1 MRRVKSVL
9 LLSAITLGFSANAQQ
24 GIFYYVNTNQNF
36 INSKTI
42 DVKPTAN
49 GMVILNQCSDANY
62 ASHAVQVIELN
73 KTMIKTSESI
83 INIDKLHNISG
94 FEKLSDGNYSVFANV
109 NQNQFAPT
117 QLTISAAYK
126 DAGQKKF
133 EDMNHNTF
141 VSQVIVGQK
150 IMALSTHSSEKGKF
164 DIVLSRFDAANGAK
178 EWTKKISSEPNES
191 ADAIVADNSGNVIV
205 LGRKYNDNA
214 SEYIPILYKL
224 NIDGNMIWKKSGV
237 DMPSNFY
244 SQTLSVSKNG
254 DIYYACGLTQRTGVL
269 QTKVI
274 KLDGNGNQKRTSN
287 LNEFTANGSLWLSS
301 GKLLLFGSKFH
312 TDAKQV
318 VTKGAYIILDPDLGE
333 LSNKALAVDDKP
345 DSDFKYNITTSS
357 DLQVALEIEGGSVA
371 IIGKVTM
378 PQAGGNDKQN
388 NTIVVVADAYGNYK

>member
-1 MRRVKSVL
+1 MYD
-9 LLSAITLGFSANAQQ
+9 G
-24 GIFYYVNTNQNF
+24 
-36 INSKTI
+36 
-42 DVKPTAN
+42 
-49 GMVILNQCSDANY
+49 
-62 ASHAVQVIELN
+62 HAVQVIELN

-357 DLQVALEIEGGSVA
+357 DLQVAIEIEGGSVA